1 MKFYTILAPS
11 YISSQSANVILS
23 DVRPF
28 KLQSEALHA
37 INVFLDEFLYSI
49 LDKSSSL
56 STDKLRASLLN
67 LLPTSLGK
75 EALLEAEVELR
86 AYWDRTT
93 GEDEPAP
100 ACEDDSTT
108 FYLEWVFEVSVA
120 HGRGFS
126 LYAKLATVS
135 SFASSV
141 RHTQHSMNSMKTPT
155 WKFVFSS
162 DSSSTS

>member
-1 MKFYTILAPS
+1 MPGVAEGNCEFSRKTILYYSADMNYFTILAPS

-49 LDKSSSL
+49 LDKSGSL

-93 GEDEPAP
+93 GEGEPILDS
-100 ACEDDSTT
+100 EDDSTT
-108 FYLEWVFEVSVA
+108 FHLEWVFEVS
-120 HGRGFS
+120 
-126 LYAKLATVS
+126 
-135 SFASSV
+135 FA
-141 RHTQHSMNSMKTPT
+141 RR
-155 WKFVFSS
+155 
-162 DSSSTS
+162 